1 MMRILALD
9 LGKKRIGC
17 ALSDPLGITAQPLT
31 HVKRVSLKEDLE
43 AIRRLIED
51 NEVTLIVMGMPYDS
65 HGNVGAAGEY
75 TEKFAEK
82 LKRSLGLPVEFQDE
96 RFSTVAVERVL
107 IDGGVSRAKRKGVVD
122 KQAAAYILQ
131 GYLDA
136 RSAHE

>member
-1 MMRILALD
+1 MRRILALD

-31 HVKRVSLKEDLE
+31 HVNRTSIEKDLNE
-43 AIRRLIED
+43 LRRIVEE
-51 NEVTLIVMGMPYDS
+51 NEVTLIVMGMPYDNN
-65 HGNVGAAGEY
+65 GNVGTAGEY

-82 LKRSLGLPVEFQDE
+82 LSRAIDVPIEFQDE
-96 RFSTVAVERVL
+96 RFSTAAVERVL
-107 IDGGVSRAKRKGVVD
+107 IDGGVRRDKRKGVVD

-136 RSAHE
+136 RANHE

>member
-1 MMRILALD
+1 MRILALD

-31 HVKRVSLKEDLE
+31 HIKRTSLEKDLDGLRRIAE
-43 AIRRLIED
+43 A

-65 HGNVGAAGEY
+65 RGSVGAAGEY
-75 TEKFAEK
+75 TKKFAEK

-136 RSAHE
+136 RSTDE

>member
-1 MMRILALD
+1 MRILALD

-31 HVKRVSLKEDLE
+31 HVKRTSIAKDLDELRRIVE
-43 AIRRLIED
+43 A

-65 HGNVGAAGEY
+65 SGNVGIAGEY
-75 TEKFAEK
+75 TKKFAEK
-82 LKRSLGLPVEFQDE
+82 IKVALNLPVEFQDE

-136 RSAHE
+136 RATHHE